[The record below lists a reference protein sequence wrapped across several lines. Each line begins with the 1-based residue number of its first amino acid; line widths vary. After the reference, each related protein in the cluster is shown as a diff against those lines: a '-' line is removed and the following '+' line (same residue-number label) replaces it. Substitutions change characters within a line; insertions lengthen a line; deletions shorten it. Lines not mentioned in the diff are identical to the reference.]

1 MLFGEKLK
9 LLRKKDGVTQEALA
23 EELNITKRTLINY
36 ESGKCY
42 PKNTEIIMKLASRFS
57 VSADY
62 LMSEADE
69 FVAEAQE
76 KCGPRG
82 MVQAKQLV
90 SEVSGLFAGGELE
103 DVDKD
108 AVLRAI
114 IDAYWD
120 AKQENRKF
128 SNRK

>member
-9 LLRKKDGVTQEALA
+9 ELRKKEGLTQEALA
-23 EELNITKRTLINY
+23 AEIDVTKRTLINY
-36 ESGKCY
+36 ESGRCY
-42 PKNTEIIMKLASRFS
+42 PKQAEIVMRLAKRFS

-69 FVAEAQE
+69 FVAQAQAR
-76 KCGPRG
+76 GGARG
-82 MVQAKQLV
+82 MAQAKELV
-90 SEVSGLFAGGELE
+90 AEVSGLFAGGELAE
-103 DVDKD
+103 EDKD

-120 AKQENRKF
+120 AKNENKKYARA
-128 SNRK
+128 

>member
-9 LLRKKDGVTQEALA
+9 ELRKKEGLTQEALA
-23 EELNITKRTLINY
+23 AEIDVTKRTLINY
-36 ESGKCY
+36 ESGRCY
-42 PKNTEIIMKLASRFS
+42 PKQTEIVMRLAKRFS

-69 FVAEAQE
+69 FVAQAQAR
-76 KCGPRG
+76 GGARG
-82 MVQAKQLV
+82 MAQAKELV
-90 SEVSGLFAGGELE
+90 AEVSGLFAGGELAE
-103 DVDKD
+103 EDKD

-120 AKQENRKF
+120 AKNENKKYARA
-128 SNRK
+128 

>member
-9 LLRKKDGVTQEALA
+9 ELRKKEGLTQEALA
-23 EELNITKRTLINY
+23 AEIDVTKRTLINY
-36 ESGKCY
+36 ESGRCY
-42 PKNTEIIMKLASRFS
+42 PKQAEIVMRLAKRFS

-69 FVAEAQE
+69 FVAQAQAR
-76 KCGPRG
+76 GGARG
-82 MVQAKQLV
+82 MAQAKELV
-90 SEVSGLFAGGELE
+90 AEVSGLFAGGELAE
-103 DVDKD
+103 EDKD

-120 AKQENRKF
+120 AKNENK
-128 SNRK
+128 K